1 MRLMPLGGLLAALLV
16 FAPMACGTG
25 PAPRPVDQK
34 EQLSAEAT
42 ARAAGERTREG
53 QEGLIYAS
61 SDDPAESQAEAVQAQ
76 RGEEAVLTST
86 SELRLR
92 FDEEGRLVIDDQ
104 PLDLSFEAPEDA
116 EASETTGD
124 ATEAMSRTESHDALV
139 AALTEALNGLEP
151 ADRLRIL
158 ITPPPAPQRFDVL
171 FAAIG
176 RVVAEV
182 TVPVEVHVTPA
193 P

>member
-16 FAPMACGTG
+16 FAPVACGTG

-34 EQLSAEAT
+34 DQLSAEAT

-61 SDDPAESQAEAVQAQ
+61 SDDPAEAQAEDIQAQ

-86 SELRLR
+86 SELRLS
-92 FDEEGRLVIDDQ
+92 FDEEGRLLIDDQ
-104 PLDLSFEAPEDA
+104 PLELSFGEA
-116 EASETTGD
+116 EAQGTSAEGADETEGQ
-124 ATEAMSRTESHDALV
+124 DALV

-158 ITPPPAPQRFDVL
+158 ITPPAVPQRFDVL